1 VTQGDAEFVER
12 VMRRWIALVA
22 ARDSRGVEAFVAE
35 SFEPWAW
42 IDVGAR
48 PEAGAGVLVEWAR
61 DAFEEWQAA
70 GAELGYAIEDV
81 IDAGPG
87 AVVVAARST
96 GRAGDEHVEARFALL
111 FKVYGE
117 KVVSMRLYRSTDQ
130 ALADTTIRHG
140 EFKTVHLDREN
151 RWALALD
158 EPSGRTFVSIP
169 VSNPYVDYEEYYE
182 IDRPT
187 FDRFAA
193 DPAQAR
199 EFVEKAKGRELDHLL
214 LLPPGRLRGEP

>member
-1 VTQGDAEFVER
+1 MTQGDAEFVEG
-12 VMRRWIALVA
+12 VIRRWIGLVA
-22 ARDSRGVEAFVAE
+22 ARDIDGLDAFVAE
-35 SFEPWAW
+35 FFEPWAW
-42 IDVGAR
+42 IDVGAQ

-61 DAFEEWQAA
+61 AAFEEWRAE
-70 GAELGYAIEDV
+70 GAEFRYEIEDV

-87 AVVVAARST
+87 SVVVSALSAGT
-96 GRAGDEHVEARFALL
+96 VGGDEIAARFAYL
-111 FKVYGE
+111 FKVYGQ
-117 KVVSMRLYRSTDQ
+117 KVVAMRLYPTAEH

-140 EFKTVHLDREN
+140 DFRTVHVDREN
-151 RWALALD
+151 RWALELD
-158 EPSGRTFVSIP
+158 EQSGRTFVSIP

-193 DPAQAR
+193 EPAQAR
-199 EFVEKAKGRELDHLL
+199 EFVEKAKSRELDHLL